1 MFSMYFPPPF
11 RRGSVFIIWLKQP
24 SKKSSMLFC
33 PVLAVEMTIFRSY
46 WFSCISNWREIQFSV
61 LKIGVRWDIPSLY
74 KTG

>member
-1 MFSMYFPPPF
+1 
-11 RRGSVFIIWLKQP
+11 
-24 SKKSSMLFC
+24 MLFC
-33 PVLAVEMTIFRSY
+33 PVLAVEMTIFHSY